1 MKRSADAVDASSA
14 PAPPPRAS
22 HTLRATAPQFVPRQP
37 PPPPQMGQPPPLP
50 PPPPPAAAQNPP
62 QKMRRTEAPQGQ
74 AFGEARRRAHEQAV
88 REEEEYQAWRAAELA
103 TADDQPDDEEQVC
116 GPPACMQ
123 RVCCVRLFGCMHGI
137 CIAKRSRRALVYL
150 HLAGVARRA
159 AAPG

>member
-50 PPPPPAAAQNPP
+50 PPPPPPAAHNPP

-123 RVCCVRLFGCMHGI
+123 RVCVCACSAACM
-137 CIAKRSRRALVYL
+137 AYA
-150 HLAGVARRA
+150 
-159 AAPG
+159 